1 MDPNSGD
8 ASLGEFWSP
17 DQPQDWFRVLGV
29 GKFPR
34 HFDIVYLK
42 ANDERI
48 RLAGNDA
55 SLHPFFWRKPAVTI
69 WSVWAW
75 GTGM

>member
-1 MDPNSGD
+1 MVMPVWVNFGLLTNLKIGLES
-8 ASLGEFWSP
+8 
-17 DQPQDWFRVLGV
+17 RVLGV

-55 SLHPFFWRKPAVTI
+55 SLHPFFLRKPAVTI